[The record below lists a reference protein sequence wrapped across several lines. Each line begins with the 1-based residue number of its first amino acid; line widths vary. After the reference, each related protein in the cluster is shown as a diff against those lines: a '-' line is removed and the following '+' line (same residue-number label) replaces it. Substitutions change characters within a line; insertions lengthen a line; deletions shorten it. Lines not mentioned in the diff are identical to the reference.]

1 MGALDRVRRGL
12 LLERGEGGAVASGAL
27 ASALVLLAYGLL
39 KPARDAIFAAE
50 GQGGELLW
58 TGTFLGA
65 VLLQPLWATLADRLS
80 PRALLAWALRGSAL
94 ALLLGGVLLEV
105 GGASGA
111 PGVLHEL
118 QGSWWEGR
126 WIQREEGWA
135 LEAGPR
141 VWAERAFYV
150 GLSVGNLLLVSIV
163 WAALSRRFQRLQ
175 ARRVFGLI
183 AAGASVGSLL
193 GAGVVTLGDGRLS
206 GVALAA
212 TGALCLEGALWALR
226 RAGAEGQ
233 APRGGA
239 LRGLGLVLRVPRLR
253 GLAAY
258 VLLFTLGSTWLYFL
272 TGRLVGEQLE
282 QASDR
287 VVFFARM
294 QAATS
299 AVTLFAQLLLSGRS
313 MAGLGLG
320 GTLALLPALSIAGLG
335 ALAFAPALGTVLAV
349 NVLMAAARY
358 AFARPAREALL
369 AGGSEAE
376 LFQAKAAL
384 DTAIYRGGDVASA
397 WAFSAMAALATGVP
411 LTLSAVPVLG
421 LGVALGLYLG
431 RSAERGAS
439 SS

>member
-12 LLERGEGGAVASGAL
+12 LLERGEGGAVAAGAL
-27 ASALVLLAYGLL
+27 ASALVLAAYGLL

-65 VLLQPLWATLADRLS
+65 LLLQPLWALLADRLH

-94 ALLLGGVLLEV
+94 ALLAGGVLLEV
-105 GGASGA
+105 NEVSGSSGTLR
-111 PGVLHEL
+111 PEV
-118 QGSWWEGR
+118 GSWWAGR
-126 WIQREEGWA
+126 WTQGTEGWA
-135 LEAGPR
+135 VVAGPR
-141 VWAERAFYV
+141 VWAERVFYI

-163 WAALSRRFQRLQ
+163 WAALSRRFQQLQ
-175 ARRVFGLI
+175 ARRVFGLV
-183 AAGASVGSLL
+183 AAGASVGSLA
-193 GAGVVTLGDGRLS
+193 GAGVVALGEGHLS
-206 GVALAA
+206 GMVLAA
-212 TGALCLEGALWALR
+212 IGALCLEAALQALR

-233 APRGGA
+233 APRSGA
-239 LRGLGLVLRVPRLR
+239 LRGLALVLRVPRLR

-272 TGRLVGEQLE
+272 TGRLVGEELVE
-282 QASDR
+282 PSDR
-287 VVFFARM
+287 IVFFARM
-294 QAATS
+294 QATTS
-299 AVTLFAQLLLSGRS
+299 AVTLAAQLLLSGRS

-320 GTLALLPALSIAGLG
+320 GTLALLPALSVAGLG
-335 ALAFAPALGTVLAV
+335 TLALAPSLATVLGV

-384 DTAIYRGGDVASA
+384 DTAVYRGGDVASA
-397 WAFSAMAALATGVP
+397 WAFSAAAAVATGMP
-411 LTLSAVPVLG
+411 LTLSAVPLLG
-421 LGVALGLYLG
+421 LGVVLGLYLG

-439 SS
+439 SC

>member
-65 VLLQPLWATLADRLS
+65 VLLQPLWATLAGRLS
-80 PRALLAWALRGSAL
+80 PAALLAWALRGSAL
-94 ALLLGGVLLEV
+94 ALLLGGALLEV
-105 GGASGA
+105 GGASGS

-126 WIQREEGWA
+126 WSQRGEGWA
-135 LEAGPR
+135 LDAGPR

-163 WAALSRRFQRLQ
+163 WAALSRRFQQLQ
-175 ARRVFGLI
+175 ARRVFGLV
-183 AAGASVGSLL
+183 AAGSSVGSLA
-193 GAGVVTLGDGRLS
+193 GAGVVALGSARLS

-212 TGALCLEGALWALR
+212 TGALCLEVALWALR

-233 APRGGA
+233 APRGGG
-239 LRGLGLVLRVPRLR
+239 LRGLALVLRAPRLR

-258 VLLFTLGSTWLYFL
+258 ILLFTLGSTWLYFL

-282 QASDR
+282 DASER

-294 QAATS
+294 QAVTS
-299 AVTLFAQLLLSGRS
+299 AVTLLAQLLLSGRS

-335 ALAFAPALGTVLAV
+335 TLALAPTLGAVLAV
-349 NVLMAAARY
+349 NVLMSAARY

-369 AGGSEAE
+369 AGGSQAE

-384 DTAIYRGGDVASA
+384 DTAVYRGGDLASA

-411 LTLSAVPVLG
+411 LTLSAVPLLG
-421 LGVALGLYLG
+421 LGVGLGLYLG

-439 SS
+439 SC

>member
-1 MGALDRVRRGL
+1 
-12 LLERGEGGAVASGAL
+12 
-27 ASALVLLAYGLL
+27 
-39 KPARDAIFAAE
+39 
-50 GQGGELLW
+50 
-58 TGTFLGA
+58 
-65 VLLQPLWATLADRLS
+65 
-80 PRALLAWALRGSAL
+80 
-94 ALLLGGVLLEV
+94 
-105 GGASGA
+105 
-111 PGVLHEL
+111 
-118 QGSWWEGR
+118 
-126 WIQREEGWA
+126 
-135 LEAGPR
+135 
-141 VWAERAFYV
+141 
-150 GLSVGNLLLVSIV
+150 
-163 WAALSRRFQRLQ
+163 
-175 ARRVFGLI
+175 
-183 AAGASVGSLL
+183 
-193 GAGVVTLGDGRLS
+193 
-206 GVALAA
+206 
-212 TGALCLEGALWALR
+212 
-226 RAGAEGQ
+226 
-233 APRGGA
+233 
-239 LRGLGLVLRVPRLR
+239 VLRVPRLR

-258 VLLFTLGSTWLYFL
+258 ILLFTLGSTWLYFL

>member
-105 GGASGA
+105 GAASGA
-111 PGVLHEL
+111 PGVQHEL
-118 QGSWWEGR
+118 QGSGGEGR
-126 WIQREEGWA
+126 WIQREEGGA
-135 LEAGPR
+135 VEAGPR

-258 VLLFTLGSTWLYFL
+258 ILLFTLGSTWLYFL

-397 WAFSAMAALATGVP
+397 WAFSAMAALVTGVP

>member
-1 MGALDRVRRGL
+1 
-12 LLERGEGGAVASGAL
+12 
-27 ASALVLLAYGLL
+27 
-39 KPARDAIFAAE
+39 
-50 GQGGELLW
+50 
-58 TGTFLGA
+58 
-65 VLLQPLWATLADRLS
+65 
-80 PRALLAWALRGSAL
+80 
-94 ALLLGGVLLEV
+94 
-105 GGASGA
+105 
-111 PGVLHEL
+111 
-118 QGSWWEGR
+118 
-126 WIQREEGWA
+126 

-163 WAALSRRFQRLQ
+163 WAALSRRFKRLQ

-233 APRGGA
+233 GPRGGA

-258 VLLFTLGSTWLYFL
+258 ILLFTLGSTWLYFL